1 VSAVQRLAVAAL
13 ILAGLACSPPAAES
27 QGAPSAA
34 AASAQELEIDHLV
47 PRRDSV
53 GPAPARFEWTPVK
66 GADSYAIGVWNEVD
80 MLLWQQAGIATTS
93 IDRPKEL
100 QLVPGTYF
108 WSVSALRG
116 GQQIADSGLAAF
128 VVKE

>member
-1 VSAVQRLAVAAL
+1 MSDVQRIAVAAL
-13 ILAGLACSPPAAES
+13 ILAGFACAPPAAES
-27 QGAPSAA
+27 QGAPSVAA
-34 AASAQELEIDHLV
+34 GAVQQQEIDHIT
-47 PRRDSV
+47 PRRDFV
-53 GPAPARFEWTPVK
+53 GPAPAKFEWTAVK

-80 MLLWQQAGIATTS
+80 MLLWQQSGIATTS
-93 IDRPKEL
+93 VDRPKEL